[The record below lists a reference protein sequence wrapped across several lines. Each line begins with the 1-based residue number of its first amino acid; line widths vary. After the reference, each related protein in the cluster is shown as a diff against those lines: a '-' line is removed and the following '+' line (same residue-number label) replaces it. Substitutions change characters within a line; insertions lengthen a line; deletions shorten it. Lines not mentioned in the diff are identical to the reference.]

1 MPDKAEQYD
10 ERMISKFGEYYFKT
24 IRRIVELAHPKS
36 TDVVID
42 LGAGTGA
49 VSFAM
54 APWVKKV
61 MAIDIDQGML
71 EEAKRKAEG
80 ANVQNIE
87 FKLGSFLE
95 PNVGEKADIIVS
107 NIALHHL
114 TDEDKAKAIRKM
126 AELLNENGRIV
137 LADVMI
143 FSETAQKEIDDVLD
157 AIREYFGS
165 KKSRAIKELR
175 VVFKKRYPAKYEDL
189 ERMFKEAGLEIVKV
203 EKMFSIFGIISARK
217 ASAQ

>member
-1 MPDKAEQYD
+1 MPDKAGQYD

-24 IRRIVELAHPKS
+24 IKRIVELAQPKS
-36 TDVVID
+36 TDTVLDI
-42 LGAGTGA
+42 GTGTGA
-49 VSFAM
+49 VSFAI
-54 APWVKKV
+54 APRVKKV
-61 MAIDIDQGML
+61 VAIDIDQGML
-71 EEAKRKAEG
+71 EEAKRKAES
-80 ANVQNIE
+80 ANIE
-87 FKLGSFLE
+87 NVEFRPGSFLK
-95 PNVGEKADIIVS
+95 PNIDEKVDVIVS

-114 TDEDKAKAIRKM
+114 TDEDKAKAIKKM
-126 AELLNENGRIV
+126 AELLNENGKIL

-157 AIREYFGS
+157 AIREYFGR
-165 KKSRAIKELR
+165 KKSKAIKELR
-175 VVFKKRYPAKYEDL
+175 VVFKKKYPAKYEDL